1 MTLKI
6 GILATGIT
14 PDPLIGEFGSFADM
28 FQRLFK
34 QAGHQFDYVNFDVRD
49 GEFPESATDCDGWIV
64 TGSKSNV
71 YENLPWMQKLKVLI
85 RDIYLADRPMLG
97 ICFGHQIIADAFD
110 AHVHKY
116 SGGWG
121 VGLHEYS
128 LTRKVEGLD
137 LESAKFTL
145 SVMHQDQVLEK
156 PDAAEVIAESAF
168 CPHAVLQYDNR
179 ILTFQAHPEFDVTFE
194 TRLVKHLR
202 GQSVPEADADKA
214 LEGLSTPEATTD
226 SIAIANWMAG
236 FLMRDQK
243 KASNTAKAEEETAAT
258 C

>member
-34 QAGHQFDYVNFDVRD
+34 QAGQTFDYVNYDVRD
-49 GEFPESATDCDGWIV
+49 GEFPESATACDGWIV

-71 YENLPWMQKLKVLI
+71 YENLPWMQRLKVLI
-85 RDIYLADRPMLG
+85 RDIYQADRPMLG

-121 VGLHEYS
+121 VGLHEYT
-128 LTRKVEGLD
+128 LTREIEGLD
-137 LESAKFTL
+137 LSASTFTL

-156 PDAAEVIAESAF
+156 PAAAEVLAESAF
-168 CPHAVLQYDNR
+168 CPYAVLQYDNR

-202 GQSVPEADADKA
+202 GQSVPEADADQA
-214 LEGLSTPEATTD
+214 LEGLSKPDAATD
-226 SIAIANWMAG
+226 SMAIARWMAG
-236 FLMRDQK
+236 FLRRD
-243 KASNTAKAEEETAAT
+243 KAETSTTKPRQEVASA